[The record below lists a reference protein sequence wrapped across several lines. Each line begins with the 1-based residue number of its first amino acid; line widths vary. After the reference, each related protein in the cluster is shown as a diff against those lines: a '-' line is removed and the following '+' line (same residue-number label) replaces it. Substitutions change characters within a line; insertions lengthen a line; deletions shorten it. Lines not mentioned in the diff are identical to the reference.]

1 MKQAERIGWI
11 DTFRA
16 FAVFAIVLGHTLRNA
31 TVVYPWL
38 YSFHVPLCVLTSGIV
53 FHVGQ
58 KKFGTFLKEKFRALM
73 IPYYCF
79 ALISI
84 ALYAILGSKMEKTV
98 GGGGRRIPFAERNR
112 YALC

>member
-1 MKQAERIGWI
+1 
-11 DTFRA
+11 
-16 FAVFAIVLGHTLRNA
+16 
-31 TVVYPWL
+31 
-38 YSFHVPLCVLTSGIV
+38 
-53 FHVGQ
+53 
-58 KKFGTFLKEKFRALM
+58 M

-98 GGGGRRIPFAERNR
+98 GGGVRRISSAERNW